1 MTCAIYC
8 RLSKEDENTLQES
21 ESIQNQ
27 KNLLVNH
34 AVQQEWDIF
43 NIYCDDD
50 YSGADGD
57 RPEWN
62 EMLRAAQAG
71 RFQIVLCKNQSRF
84 TRDLE
89 MVEKYIHGLFPMWG
103 IRFVALLDNVDTDV
117 KGNKKARQINGLIN
131 EWYLEDLSENIRA
144 VLDQKRRTGKYI
156 GSFPAYGYRKD
167 PADHNHLVVDE
178 EAAEIV
184 RKIFGLYLSGMGTHA
199 IAHRLNEAG
208 IPNPSRYKQAKGTG
222 YVNGNAATGH
232 QGCWSGTSVARILK
246 NEIYI
251 GNLVQGTKRKA
262 SYKSK
267 KLLDVPKDQWFRA
280 EGTHEAV
287 IDRETFDAVQHRI
300 GSRVRSDGTGK
311 THMLA
316 GKVKC
321 MDCGSVMQRLTHTY
335 REIPKSYLQCK
346 LYAVTRKAP
355 RCTGHTIRLDKLAEI
370 IQERIRAYTA
380 KFYEL
385 SDLRRFRIEADYQI
399 RNERAKKEI
408 ALLRRQEAKL
418 QEALKNLY
426 LDKVDG
432 LITTEQFLE
441 MNNGLLADKQQKA
454 KRINAL
460 EKQLGDL
467 VRQQTDDL
475 ALQVQVSELITMQT
489 ISRELVD
496 LLIDS
501 VEVGEKD
508 KEAARQ
514 QVKINWRI

>member
-50 YSGADGD
+50 YSGADGN

-131 EWYLEDLSENIRA
+131 EWYLEDLSENVRA
-144 VLDQKRRTGKYI
+144 VLDQKRRAGKYI

-167 PADHNHLVVDE
+167 PVDRNHLVVDE

-184 RKIFGLYLSGMGTHA
+184 RKIYGLYLSGMGTHA

-208 IPNPSRYKQAKGTG
+208 IPNPSRYKQDKGTG
-222 YVNGNAATGH
+222 YVNGNAATGR
-232 QGCWSGTSVARILK
+232 QGCWNGTSVARILK
-246 NEIYI
+246 NEVYN
-251 GNLVQGTKRKA
+251 GNLVQGKKRKA

-267 KLLDVPKDQWFRA
+267 RLLDVPKDQWFRA

-300 GSRVRSDGTGK
+300 GNRVRSDGTGK

-321 MDCGSVMQRLTHTY
+321 ADCGSTMQRLTHTY
-335 REIPKSYLQCK
+335 KGTQKSYLQFK

-355 RCTGHTIRLDKLAEI
+355 RCTGHTIRLDKLTEV

-380 KFYEL
+380 EFYEL
-385 SDLRRFRIEADYQI
+385 SDLRRFRVEADYQI

-408 ALLRRQEAKL
+408 ALLRRQEAQL

-432 LITTEQFLE
+432 LVTTEQFLE
-441 MNNGLLADKQQKA
+441 MNNGLLADKQLKA
-454 KRINAL
+454 KRISAL
-460 EKQLGDL
+460 EKQLGDTG
-467 VRQQTDDL
+467 RQRKDDL
-475 ALQVQVSELITMQT
+475 VLQVQVSELITMQT
-489 ISRELVD
+489 VSRELVD

-501 VEVGEKD
+501 IEVGEKD
-508 KEAARQ
+508 KETARQ
-514 QVKINWRI
+514 PVKINWRI